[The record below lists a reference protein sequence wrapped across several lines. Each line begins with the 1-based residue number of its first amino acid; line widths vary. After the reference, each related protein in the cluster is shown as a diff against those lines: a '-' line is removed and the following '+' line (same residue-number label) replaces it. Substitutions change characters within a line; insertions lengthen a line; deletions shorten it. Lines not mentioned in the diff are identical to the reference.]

1 MTDDPASE
9 APILLLVDDDDAVR
23 RALSR
28 LLTAAGYAV
37 ETFATARD
45 LLEREPLTVAGCLIL
60 DVNLPGLSGLELHDL
75 LRSTGMEKATIF
87 ISGEEDVSS
96 SIRAMKSGAIDFL
109 TKPIDADELLPAV
122 QRAIA
127 RDRAIRSVDAELSV
141 LRRRAARLTPREREV
156 CALVASG
163 RLNKQIAAV
172 LGTSAKTV
180 KVHRARV
187 MTKLEVAPCPSWCG
201 SRTGSA
207 CDIPARSRPRTR
219 CRSTGRRLHCL
230 PHSPRRAHVR
240 TATSRMGELSLPP
253 LDDPTAERD
262 VQRDEILHLRAAQ
275 LEQLLL
281 GRRTGCA
288 PRRAP
293 RESSTDAL
301 DVARAGE
308 RRDLALPPPCR
319 APAPRPARHRCC
331 RPAERIRRPPGTR
344 PGW

>member
-9 APILLLVDDDDAVR
+9 APILLVVDDDESVR

-37 ETFATARD
+37 ETFATAGD
-45 LLEREPLTVAGCLIL
+45 LLDREPLTVAGCLIL
-60 DVNLPGLSGLELHDL
+60 DVNLPGQSGLELHDL

-87 ISGEEDVSS
+87 ISGEENVTS

-122 QRAIA
+122 ERAIA

-187 MTKLEVAPCPSWCG
+187 MTKLEVG
-201 SRTGSA
+201 
-207 CDIPARSRPRTR
+207 
-219 CRSTGRRLHCL
+219 
-230 PHSPRRAHVR
+230 
-240 TATSRMGELSLPP
+240 SLPELVRVADRLGLRHP
-253 LDDPTAERD
+253 GD
-262 VQRDEILHLRAAQ
+262 VKPSEKVESERAA
-275 LEQLLL
+275 
-281 GRRTGCA
+281 
-288 PRRAP
+288 PRL
-293 RESSTDAL
+293 SS
-301 DVARAGE
+301 
-308 RRDLALPPPCR
+308 P
-319 APAPRPARHRCC
+319 
-331 RPAERIRRPPGTR
+331 
-344 PGW
+344 

>member
-9 APILLLVDDDDAVR
+9 APILLVVDDDESVR

-37 ETFATARD
+37 ETFATAAD
-45 LLEREPLTVAGCLIL
+45 LLDREPLTVAGCLIL
-60 DVNLPGLSGLELHDL
+60 DVNLPGQSGLELHDL

-87 ISGEEDVSS
+87 ISGEENVTS

-122 QRAIA
+122 ERAIA

-187 MTKLEVAPCPSWCG
+187 MTKLEVG
-201 SRTGSA
+201 
-207 CDIPARSRPRTR
+207 
-219 CRSTGRRLHCL
+219 
-230 PHSPRRAHVR
+230 
-240 TATSRMGELSLPP
+240 SLPELVRVADRLGLRHP
-253 LDDPTAERD
+253 GD
-262 VQRDEILHLRAAQ
+262 VKPSEKVESERAA
-275 LEQLLL
+275 
-281 GRRTGCA
+281 
-288 PRRAP
+288 PRL
-293 RESSTDAL
+293 SS
-301 DVARAGE
+301 
-308 RRDLALPPPCR
+308 P
-319 APAPRPARHRCC
+319 
-331 RPAERIRRPPGTR
+331 
-344 PGW
+344 